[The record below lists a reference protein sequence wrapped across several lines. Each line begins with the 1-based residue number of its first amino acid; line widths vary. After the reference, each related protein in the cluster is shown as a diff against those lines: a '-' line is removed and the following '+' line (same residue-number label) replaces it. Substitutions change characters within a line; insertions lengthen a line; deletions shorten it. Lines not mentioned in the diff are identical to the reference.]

1 MKALKILMS
10 NVHASKNESS
20 GDTDDDDDDEIEYVL
35 ADRTN
40 LARTNHPH
48 QNKSDAAK

>member
-1 MKALKILMS
+1 MS
-10 NVHASKNESS
+10 NVQASKNDSS

-35 ADRTN
+35 ADRIN
-40 LARTNHPH
+40 LARTNHSH

>member
-1 MKALKILMS
+1 MKTLNILMS
-10 NVHASKNESS
+10 IVQASKHESS

-40 LARTNHPH
+40 LARTNHSH